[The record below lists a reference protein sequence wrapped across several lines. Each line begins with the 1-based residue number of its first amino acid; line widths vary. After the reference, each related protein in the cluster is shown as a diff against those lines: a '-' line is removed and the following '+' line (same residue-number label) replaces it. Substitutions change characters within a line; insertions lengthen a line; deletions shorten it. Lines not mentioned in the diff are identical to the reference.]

1 MALATNTRF
10 QLADRLSADLSTT
23 NGYVVTASMTA
34 GTGSGGAPQ
43 ANDPLLM
50 VSLAGTNQALICIS
64 QRHFNS
70 FNVVAELSSSAAEGL
85 PEHVAYV
92 LINSAATQVN
102 TALISAIAKRLGT
115 SSIKLA
121 FTAVGN
127 LDENHMTD
135 AAVSFELANDSRNGA
150 SGQ

>member
-10 QLADRLSADLSTT
+10 QLADRLNADLVLA
-23 NGYVVTASMTA
+23 GYTVTASLTA

-43 ANDPLLM
+43 ANDPFLM
-50 VSLAGTNQALICIS
+50 VSLGGTNQAAICIS
-64 QRHFNS
+64 QRHYNS

-92 LINSAATQVN
+92 LINSAASQLN
-102 TALISAIAKRLGT
+102 TANIAAIAKRLGT
-115 SSIKLA
+115 SSMKLA

-127 LDENHMTD
+127 LTEANMTD
-135 AAVSFELANDSRNGA
+135 AAVSVEMPNDPRNGA

>member
-10 QLADRLSADLSTT
+10 QLAERLQADLQLT
-23 NGYVVTASMTA
+23 NGYAVVSSLTA

-43 ANDPLLM
+43 ANDPFLM
-50 VSLAGTNQALICIS
+50 VSLGGTNKAAICIS
-64 QRHFNS
+64 QRHYNS

-92 LINSAATQVN
+92 LISTAASQTD
-102 TALISAIAKRLGT
+102 TALIAAIVKRLGT
-115 SSIKLA
+115 SSVK
-121 FTAVGN
+121 FGFVAVGN
-127 LDENHMTD
+127 LDEAHMTD
-135 AAVSFELANDSRNGA
+135 AAVAYELPNDARLGA

>member
-10 QLADRLSADLSTT
+10 QLADRLNADLSAT
-23 NGYVVTASMTA
+23 NGYVVSSSLTL

-43 ANDPLLM
+43 ANDPILT
-50 VSLAGTNQALICIS
+50 VSLAGTNQAAICIS

-92 LINSAATQVN
+92 LINSSATQVN
-102 TALISAIAKRLGT
+102 TTLISAIAKRLGT
-115 SSIKLA
+115 SSVK
-121 FTAVGN
+121 FGYVSVGN
-127 LDENHMTD
+127 LNENNMTD
-135 AAVSFELANDSRNGA
+135 ANVAFELPNDSRSGA